1 MTRINSHIT
10 DQAANYEFL
19 AAVIA
24 SIGMIVMMISPLI
37 GKLLI
42 SLGIAGLII
51 LYFLQ
56 FFIALNHKSQQ
67 TIILLTL
74 NHISMIIVLA
84 GMMMCILKS
93 EINLYVLLLGW
104 TMMIIT
110 CGFNIWECKLAKKKL
125 ISVKQIRFFILAV
138 VSMIFFI
145 GF

>member
-1 MTRINSHIT
+1 MNAHIT

-24 SIGMIVMMISPLI
+24 SMGMIVMIISPLI

-42 SLGIAGLII
+42 ALGIAGLSI

-56 FFIALNHKSQQ
+56 FFIGLNQKGQQ
-67 TIILLTL
+67 TIVLLTL

-104 TMMIIT
+104 TMMIT
-110 CGFNIWECKLAKKKL
+110 AYGFNFRECKLARKKL
-125 ISVKQIRFFILAV
+125 ISIKQIRLFMLVV
-138 VSMIFFI
+138 VSVMFFI